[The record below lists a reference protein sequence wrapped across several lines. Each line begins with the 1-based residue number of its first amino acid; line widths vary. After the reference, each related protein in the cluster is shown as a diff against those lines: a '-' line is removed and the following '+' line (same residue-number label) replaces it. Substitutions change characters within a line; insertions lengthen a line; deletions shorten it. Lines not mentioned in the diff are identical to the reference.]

1 MSSVTGVYGRPAAA
15 NLADV
20 QVVSLE
26 LYVTSPYRILEYKTK
41 EESALVNGGL
51 TKWRPDRRVSD
62 DKEIVENRK

>member
-1 MSSVTGVYGRPAAA
+1 MSSVAGVYGRPAAA

-41 EESALVNGGL
+41 EKSALVNGG
-51 TKWRPDRRVSD
+51 
-62 DKEIVENRK
+62 